1 MKQLISSKYKYL
13 LLLLIFAFL
22 VRCIP
27 PLLGVI
33 PFGFD
38 HGRDALAVLS
48 MMKTFKPAF
57 IGPWT
62 SIPGLYFGPGWY
74 YLLLPVFILT
84 GGHPVG
90 PVWLMIFLALV
101 EIALAWKYFGKLA
114 ALIITCAPLWLIL
127 SFGAWNPYPMV
138 LVSLIILV
146 FLQKIQTTKKMSVK
160 TAAGLGFFAAL
171 GFHFSTAF
179 AIFYLPIIGLTVFLR
194 KTKLSLK
201 SFGAGLFAF
210 IIPFVPQI
218 IFELRHGFLEVKAIL
233 HYLTEGRE
241 KDALTYE
248 KIKQIFEVTFGE
260 IKIAVLPGIWTP
272 FSQLNNLFL
281 WASILV
287 LTFAV
292 VQMIKNKKVPKLW
305 IEILAFTVIPFIG
318 FFFLHFNVWY
328 VLGLI
333 PAWVLLTSHLL
344 RQLPKPILYMMV
356 GLYMITPLTLN
367 WRFFTELPALR
378 ENTSLLPVK
387 IGTIK
392 LIREKSNEEAFA
404 SYHYVPDLYDFPYQY
419 LYFWQGMHGQQ
430 LPTEFSYQPNE
441 HIYVTDKLE
450 ILSKYK
456 QQSVPKNIFFITEQ
470 PADKTLYGLWWG
482 NQRYG
487 EVSNTFTVGKHI
499 EVKQATPH

>member
-1 MKQLISSKYKYL
+1 MKYLTFSKYKYL
-13 LLLLIFAFL
+13 ILLLIFAFL

-90 PVWLMIFLALV
+90 PVWMMIILALI
-101 EIALAWKYFGKLA
+101 EIFVAWKYFGKLA

-138 LVSLIILV
+138 LISLIILV
-146 FLQKIQTTKKMSVK
+146 YLQIIQKTRKVHLK
-160 TAAGLGFFAAL
+160 TAFGLGFFASL

-179 AIFYLPIIGLTVFLR
+179 AIFYIPIIASSIFLR
-194 KTKLSLK
+194 KAKFTLK
-201 SFGAGLFAF
+201 SLFGGLTAF

-218 IFELRHGFLEVKAIL
+218 IFELRHGFLETKAIL
-233 HYLTEGRE
+233 TYITQGRE
-241 KDALTYE
+241 KDALTFE
-248 KIKQIFEVTFGE
+248 KVKHIIEVTFGE

-272 FSQLNNLFL
+272 LKTINDMLL
-281 WASILV
+281 WLSILI
-287 LTFAV
+287 LAFAA
-292 VQMIKNKKVPKLW
+292 VQMIRTKKFPKLW
-305 IEILAFTVIPFIG
+305 MEILIFTVIPFVG

-333 PAWVLLTSHLL
+333 PGWVLLTTYLL
-344 RQLPKPILYMMV
+344 RQLHKPLLYIMV
-356 GLYMITPLTLN
+356 CLYIVTPLTLN
-367 WRFFTELPALR
+367 WRFFTELPSLK
-378 ENTSLLPVK
+378 ENTSLLPIK
-387 IGTIK
+387 IATLQ
-392 LIREKSNEEAFA
+392 LIREKSQGQNFA

-419 LYFWQGMHGQQ
+419 LYFWQGMHGQT

-441 HIYVTDKLE
+441 YIYVTDKQE
-450 ILSKYK
+450 MLSKYP
-456 QQSVPKNIFFITEQ
+456 QTTNPKNVFFIIEQ

-482 NQRYG
+482 NQTHG
-487 EVSNTFTVGKHI
+487 AVIDTFMVGKNI
-499 EVKQATPH
+499 EVKQANPR